1 MTTEEVGCLRSDVG
15 RQKAEVGKEQGRDT
29 RMCGDPKTWFPMR
42 VAYQREMKVKT
53 ELDRLGI
60 ENFVPMRYRI
70 VERRV
75 DGTTE
80 LRRET
85 NTNLTDDTNM
95 RELRRETNTN
105 LTDDTNMRELR
116 RETNTNLTDDTN
128 MRDHG
133 DERTQMTRIK
143 RIYGTT
149 ELRRELVPAISNLI
163 FVRSTQERVS
173 ELKMSNEVLEPLRY
187 MIDHTASREHA
198 IMTVSDRDMANFM
211 RVASVTDDSVMFLD
225 NETVVGKEGK
235 RVEIM
240 GGVFEGV
247 TGVIRRVKHC
257 KRVVVEL
264 EGIAS
269 VAIAYVPAVLLK
281 EIWK

>member
-42 VAYQREMKVKT
+42 VTYQREMKVKA

-85 NTNLTDDTNM
+85 NTNLTDDTNI

-128 MRDHG
+128 IRDKG

-240 GGVFEGV
+240 GGAFEGV

-281 EIWK
+281 EI

>member
-42 VAYQREMKVKT
+42 VTYQREMKVKA

-70 VERRV
+70 VE
-75 DGTTE
+75 

-85 NTNLTDDTNM
+85 NTNLTVGTNM

-105 LTDDTNMRELR
+105 LTDGTNMRELR
-116 RETNTNLTDDTN
+116 RETNTNLTDGTN

-187 MIDHTASREHA
+187 MIDHTASREHS

-240 GGVFEGV
+240 GGAFEGV

-281 EIWK
+281 EICEE